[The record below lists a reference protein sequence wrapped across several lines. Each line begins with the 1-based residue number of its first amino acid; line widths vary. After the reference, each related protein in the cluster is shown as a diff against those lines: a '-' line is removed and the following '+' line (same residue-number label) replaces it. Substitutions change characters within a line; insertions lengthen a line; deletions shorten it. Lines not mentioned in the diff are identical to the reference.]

1 MPTHDLPFGG
11 GRPNASDDENDLHN
25 KPDIYRGP
33 DISSFVEN
41 IQRAAIKQDLIR
53 PSLDKVS
60 APPIVVKKG
69 PAKRQPAKKAIAAP
83 TKKGAAVTS
92 KKSTVV
98 DAGETVTVRKPTK
111 RNPPQKAK
119 VEAKARNSKW
129 KGWALVEEQPPSIEE
144 ADVSEV
150 NATGKRRRRV

>member
-1 MPTHDLPFGG
+1 MPTHDFPFGG
-11 GRPNASDDENDLHN
+11 GRPNASDDEHDLHN
-25 KPDIYRGP
+25 EP

-53 PSLDKVS
+53 PTLDKVS
-60 APPIVVKKG
+60 APPIVVKKV
-69 PAKRQPAKKAIAAP
+69 PAKRQPAKKPIAAP
-83 TKKGAAVTS
+83 AKKGAAVPS
-92 KKSTVV
+92 KKATVV
-98 DAGETVTVRKPTK
+98 DAGETATVRKPTK

-129 KGWALVEEQPPSIEE
+129 KGWALVKEQPPSIED